1 MQLYGIIIIYY
12 KHLLD
17 IKLELKMYV
26 IFFKINLSDDE
37 TEI

>member
-17 IKLELKMYV
+17 IKFELKMHIY
-26 IFFKINLSDDE
+26 FSK
-37 TEI
+37 